1 MEPRTAS
8 IKRRLDTVKALSD
21 AQIPV
26 SVMMAP
32 IVPGLNSHEI
42 FDVVKAVKQSGAHDV
57 AFTMARLNGQIGDVF
72 IDWVSKTYPDRAEKV
87 INYIKSTHGGKLNA
101 SKFGERMRGSGRF
114 AEHIRNTFKLARKK
128 QFGSPEKI
136 SLNQESYGL
145 YRSPQLRLF

>member
-57 AFTMARLNGQIGDVF
+57 AFTMARLNG
-72 IDWVSKTYPDRAEKV
+72 
-87 INYIKSTHGGKLNA
+87 
-101 SKFGERMRGSGRF
+101 
-114 AEHIRNTFKLARKK
+114 
-128 QFGSPEKI
+128 
-136 SLNQESYGL
+136 
-145 YRSPQLRLF
+145 